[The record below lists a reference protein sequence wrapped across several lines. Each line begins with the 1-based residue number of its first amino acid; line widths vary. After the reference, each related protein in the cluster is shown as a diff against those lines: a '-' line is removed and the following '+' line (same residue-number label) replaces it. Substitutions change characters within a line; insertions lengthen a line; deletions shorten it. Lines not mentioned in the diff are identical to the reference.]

1 MLHMGENGKI
11 TVFHAFPVKEN
22 SSSSWSLLKIIKNIR
37 LNKDR
42 IYPELIFRCGFL
54 RCKMCAREKYIYF
67 PDAENGKSETNLTI
81 MERHY
86 NLRNYHNTRNSVYKY
101 NFFKC

>member
-22 SSSSWSLLKIIKNIR
+22 SSSWSLLKIIKNIR

-54 RCKMCAREKYIYF
+54 RCKRSKMCARLMRKVYLF
-67 PDAENGKSETNLTI
+67 PRRRKWKV
-81 MERHY
+81 
-86 NLRNYHNTRNSVYKY
+86 RNESDDYGATL
-101 NFFKC
+101 